1 MFRIEGPR
9 LLKSLEKKN
18 FTGLPLAVFCQKA
31 CLRLQLPEFRL
42 SQIAKLEKKKKKK
55 EFLCFRLKVDKL
67 SMVIYQSKV
76 QFDRYVS
83 LWLIIL
89 LSLLGK
95 CGLSGKQ
102 KSFKTQGPGSELI
115 KEVWMA
121 QGLKPLNQSPEL
133 CQLCSLG

>member
-1 MFRIEGPR
+1 
-9 LLKSLEKKN
+9 
-18 FTGLPLAVFCQKA
+18 
-31 CLRLQLPEFRL
+31 
-42 SQIAKLEKKKKKK
+42 
-55 EFLCFRLKVDKL
+55 
-67 SMVIYQSKV
+67 MVICQSKV

-89 LSLLGK
+89 LLLLGK

-121 QGLKPLNQSPEL
+121 QGLKPLN
-133 CQLCSLG
+133 